1 MAAFGSSQRVVS
13 RLVGLH
19 PVAYRVHLLSH
30 TVAGLYSMLVLHATV
45 VDPVYRHDFYFPAA
59 DAGNQL
65 NPVYKKS
72 RRLVVELI

>member
-1 MAAFGSSQRVVS
+1 
-13 RLVGLH
+13 
-19 PVAYRVHLLSH
+19 
-30 TVAGLYSMLVLHATV
+30 MLVLHATV